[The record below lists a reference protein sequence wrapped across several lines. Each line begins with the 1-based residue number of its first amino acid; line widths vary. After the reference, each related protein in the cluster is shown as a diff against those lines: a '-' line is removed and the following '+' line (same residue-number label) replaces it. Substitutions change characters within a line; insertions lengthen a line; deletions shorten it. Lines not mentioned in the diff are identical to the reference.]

1 MKEIQPVDQVDHLPV
16 RGDQIVG
23 TAQGKT
29 QRDSQL
35 SGRME
40 RATQWPPVHK
50 PKIATSTSC
59 QIQNSKGTDSKMLL
73 LERSIRV
80 SIGRNCNSAT
90 VFGSIKSYASC
101 RTF

>member
-16 RGDQIVG
+16 RGYQIVG

-40 RATQWPPVHK
+40 RATQ
-50 PKIATSTSC
+50 
-59 QIQNSKGTDSKMLL
+59 
-73 LERSIRV
+73 
-80 SIGRNCNSAT
+80 
-90 VFGSIKSYASC
+90 
-101 RTF
+101 

>member
-1 MKEIQPVDQVDHLPV
+1 MKQIHPVDHLPV
-16 RGDQIVG
+16 RGVQIMG
-23 TAQGKT
+23 TAQQGKT

-59 QIQNSKGTDSKMLL
+59 QIQKSKGRDSKMLL

-90 VFGSIKSYASC
+90 VFGSIKSYASG

>member
-1 MKEIQPVDQVDHLPV
+1 MKQIQPVDHLPA

-40 RATQWPPVHK
+40 RATQ
-50 PKIATSTSC
+50 
-59 QIQNSKGTDSKMLL
+59 
-73 LERSIRV
+73 
-80 SIGRNCNSAT
+80 
-90 VFGSIKSYASC
+90 
-101 RTF
+101 

>member
-16 RGDQIVG
+16 RGYHIVG

-40 RATQWPPVHK
+40 RATQWPPVHE

-59 QIQNSKGTDSKMLL
+59 QIQNSKRTDRKMLL
-73 LERSIRV
+73 LERSIGV
-80 SIGRNCNSAT
+80 SICRNCNSAT
-90 VFGSIKSYASC
+90 VFGSIKSYASG

>member
-1 MKEIQPVDQVDHLPV
+1 MKEIQPVYHLPV

-35 SGRME
+35 PRAWKGPVSGLHI
-40 RATQWPPVHK
+40 HK
-50 PKIATSTSC
+50 
-59 QIQNSKGTDSKMLL
+59 QIKLSQVQAVRYKNSKRTETKLLL

-80 SIGRNCNSAT
+80 SVCRNCNSTT